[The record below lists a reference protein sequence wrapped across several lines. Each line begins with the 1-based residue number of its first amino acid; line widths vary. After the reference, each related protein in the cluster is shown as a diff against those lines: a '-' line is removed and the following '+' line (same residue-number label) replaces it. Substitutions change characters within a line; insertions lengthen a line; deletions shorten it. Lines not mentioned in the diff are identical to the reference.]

1 MAIAARFD
9 QFALIQNTKV
19 GEALKEQVEDR
30 LKFFSSGEKP
40 KTNRDVMKDVLDELK
55 EEGLYVTAEDSD
67 KGEEKTKKSMNGK
80 DKKDKKEKK
89 SKKNKKRKHSE
100 VEEQDMEVDEPVK
113 EKKKKKKS
121 KKSKKQEDDDE

>member
-100 VEEQDMEVDEPVK
+100 VASDSSDVEEKP
-113 EKKKKKKS
+113 KKKKKKS
-121 KKSKKQEDDDE
+121 KD